1 MTITDF
7 CFNTFCSSIFFFVRY
22 FGFWWFFD
30 IIGCVWWYVITSGI
44 WFVLVDFFELDR
56 SFLFMILTL
65 FVISRKISGSQFSWI
80 FYLVLCSIFHVQLLL
95 SKLFLLAKLGC
106 KKYYLSAFKRQPHKI
121 VKQTQPI
128 RRLLPTNCL
137 SVFDHFVGLALKG
150 LKDFGYLDALISVGL
165 RYAYLNKF

>member
-7 CFNTFCSSIFFFVRY
+7 CFNTFCSSISFFVRY

-80 FYLVLCSIFHVQLLL
+80 FYLVLCIIFHVQLLL

-128 RRLLPTNCL
+128 RRLLPTNC
-137 SVFDHFVGLALKG
+137 FECIWPFCGIGA
-150 LKDFGYLDALISVGL
+150 
-165 RYAYLNKF
+165 